1 MIQNG
6 EKTSE
11 AEQLRQVDQQAVSRH
26 LGVRNRQIVHTEEP
40 EQWLSVPPSPPLWAA
55 CQWGKFHHGLGR
67 LLNQPNQ
74 PDN

>member
-1 MIQNG
+1 MDKLGDAPMIQNG

-40 EQWLSVPPSPPLWAA
+40 EQWLSVPPSPPLGRPASGVSFITDWA
-55 CQWGKFHHGLGR
+55 
-67 LLNQPNQ
+67 
-74 PDN
+74 DS